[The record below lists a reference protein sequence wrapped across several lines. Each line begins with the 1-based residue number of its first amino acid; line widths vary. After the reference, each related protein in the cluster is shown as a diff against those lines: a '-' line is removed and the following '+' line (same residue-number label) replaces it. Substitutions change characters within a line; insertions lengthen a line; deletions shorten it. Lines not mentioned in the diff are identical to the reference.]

1 MNYSTIDLNIE
12 NYDDSD
18 LEGFFNLDKTY
29 GEHDVVTKDASIRD
43 KILNT
48 ITDKSFQTQ
57 LFIFL
62 DEAKRLLIQRLKR
75 NPLFDGD
82 GSNFVIDKPQES
94 IMNYIQFI
102 DFILILSRCN

>member
-62 DEAKRLLIQRLKR
+62 F
-75 NPLFDGD
+75 LF
-82 GSNFVIDKPQES
+82 
-94 IMNYIQFI
+94 
-102 DFILILSRCN
+102 